1 MNPILSVESLRVLY
15 RGAAKPAVADISF
28 SIGESECLAIVGE
41 SGSGKTT
48 TALALLR
55 LLGPIADISAERI
68 TLAGQDFLHATANDL
83 RTFRR
88 DLIGTVFQD
97 PTANWNPARRIGA
110 QVIQPFPREEH
121 EARRAEFIG
130 YMERVGIDRASV
142 RIDQYPH
149 NLSGGMLQR
158 AMIAGALLGN
168 PRLLVAD
175 EPTSALDVTVQAD
188 LIGLLKDLTKE
199 RNLSMLLISHNLAVV
214 SQIATQVIVMY
225 SGNVVEMGRTEDVL
239 NNPKHPYTINLISS
253 IPSTTK
259 QRKTPLYTAVS
270 NGTATQ
276 GCPYANRCP
285 IAIDLCA
292 STMPALVSG
301 AKSSVA
307 CHRHEESSA
316 LIEVQR

>member
-1 MNPILSVESLRVLY
+1 MNPVLSVESLRVHY
-15 RGAAKPAVADISF
+15 RGAPKPAVANISF
-28 SIGESECLAIVGE
+28 DIGRSESLAIVGE

-48 TALALLR
+48 TAMALLR
-55 LLGPIADISAERI
+55 LLGPIAEISAKKI
-68 TLAGQDFLHATANDL
+68 SLADQDFLNASDDDL

-110 QVIQPFPREEH
+110 QVIQPFPKEEH
-121 EARRAEFIG
+121 EARRAEFIS
-130 YMERVGIDRASV
+130 YMERVGIDRAAL

-188 LIGLLKDLTKE
+188 LISLLKDLTIE
-199 RNLSMLLISHNLAVV
+199 RELSMLLISHNLAVV
-214 SQIATQVIVMY
+214 SQIATSVIVMY
-225 SGNVVEMGRTEDVL
+225 SGHVIEMGKTKDVL
-239 NNPKHPYTINLISS
+239 ENPRHPYTINLISS
-253 IPSTTK
+253 IPSTKKT
-259 QRKTPLYTAVS
+259 RKVPLYTAVAK
-270 NGTATQ
+270 GTATE
-276 GCPYANRCP
+276 GCPYSNRCP
-285 IAIDLCA
+285 IAIDRCREV
-292 STMPALVSG
+292 MPDLINTAEG
-301 AKSSVA
+301 TVA
-307 CHRHEESSA
+307 CHRATESST